1 MIDNMKDIKALLAHL
16 PYRASFYDNN
26 LKLIYSNHRSD
37 GSFFTENE
45 SEKLPEWIWQSLH
58 QSPEKSL
65 IAIGKPLVSP
75 PRAFPPLHTVRD
87 SFPSHGVPPTK
98 SYFLVPI

>member
-45 SEKLPEWIWQSLH
+45 SEKLPYIQDLRPLLSSYLKETSQ
-58 QSPEKSL
+58 
-65 IAIGKPLVSP
+65 AIVAWSDTTSG
-75 PRAFPPLHTVRD
+75 
-87 SFPSHGVPPTK
+87 PSIGND
-98 SYFLVPI
+98 L